1 MSLLTLFTAI
11 LSFIGVSVPDEGR
24 DMYDAFVNKL
34 ANSFVSVSYEYETE
48 ISGVKVVGEG
58 NLFLQGRCYRYDAD
72 GLTVCSD
79 SRSIWIADQ
88 AAREMV
94 IEPVDESSLAV
105 NPATLLVNL
114 AGAFTVK
121 STKKAGDG
129 VVIYHLLPAISFGIR
144 ECSITLSASDTQ
156 GTSSTAPFLKNA
168 SFTTDDGTAFSLV
181 IKSVTFEEPS
191 RSPEFFL
198 PSGMDSDWVV
208 TDLR

>member
-129 VVIYHLLPAISFGIR
+129 EDGSFFGLIFIR
-144 ECSITLSASDTQ
+144 KRRQKKPRWDWGAACSAPPRFAVRFRCWSFSH
-156 GTSSTAPFLKNA
+156 SS
-168 SFTTDDGTAFSLV
+168 
-181 IKSVTFEEPS
+181 
-191 RSPEFFL
+191 R
-198 PSGMDSDWVV
+198 
-208 TDLR
+208 R

>member
-1 MSLLTLFTAI
+1 MSLLTLFPAI
-11 LSFIGVSVPDEGR
+11 LSFIAVSVPDEGR

-121 STKKAGDG
+121 SIRKAGDG
-129 VVIYHLLPAISFGIR
+129 AFICHLLPAVSFGIS

-168 SFTTDDGTAFSLV
+168 SFTTDDGNAFSLV
-181 IKSVTFEEPS
+181 IKSVTFEEPA

-198 PSGMDSDWVV
+198 PSGTDPDWVV

>member
-1 MSLLTLFTAI
+1 MSLLTLFPAI
-11 LSFIGVSVPDEGR
+11 LSFIAVSVPDEGR

-121 STKKAGDG
+121 SIRKAGDG
-129 VVIYHLLPAISFGIR
+129 AFICHLLPAVSFGIS
-144 ECSITLSASDTQ
+144 ECSITLAASDTQ

>member
-129 VVIYHLLPAISFGIR
+129 VVIYHLLPAIYFGIR
-144 ECSITLSASDTQ
+144 ECSITLSA
-156 GTSSTAPFLKNA
+156 
-168 SFTTDDGTAFSLV
+168 
-181 IKSVTFEEPS
+181 
-191 RSPEFFL
+191 
-198 PSGMDSDWVV
+198 
-208 TDLR
+208 

>member
-1 MSLLTLFTAI
+1 MSLLTLFPAI
-11 LSFIGVSVPDEGR
+11 LSFIAVSVPDEGR

-58 NLFLQGRCYRYDAD
+58 NLFLQGRCYRYDTD

-129 VVIYHLLPAISFGIR
+129 VVIYHLLPAVSFGIR
-144 ECSITLSASDTQ
+144 ECSITLAASGTQ
-156 GTSSTAPFLKNA
+156 GASCAAPVLQKA
-168 SFTTDDGTAFSLV
+168 SFITDDGIAFSLV